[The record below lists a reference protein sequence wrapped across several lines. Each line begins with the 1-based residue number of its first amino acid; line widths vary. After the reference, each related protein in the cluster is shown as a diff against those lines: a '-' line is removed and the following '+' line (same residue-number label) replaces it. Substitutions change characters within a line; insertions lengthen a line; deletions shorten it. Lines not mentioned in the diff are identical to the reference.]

1 MAYFQG
7 RTVELPGSID
17 LNFYTVLKFR
27 GPENNIR
34 NGFRW
39 QIHFSV
45 ACWNLSE
52 YSRSGG
58 LQDQAGLA
66 NKKKHP
72 RQRKKKHLLIGIFC
86 ALEALSWKK
95 VMTKSTKTCWNTWTK
110 IMKHQQNM
118 WENHPILFVFLC
130 FFLCV
135 LTFPWVLCK
144 ASSLIH
150 VFYES
155 KDERKVREI
164 RCWRS
169 RLGESVNWKD
179 VICFCFIYGNTQS
192 LVYLIAG
199 YVTRLFDVSIYFALR
214 TLFSRLVSPPFFA
227 GCTPSH

>member
-1 MAYFQG
+1 MYAC
-7 RTVELPGSID
+7 ELGGSFAGGSPCLAILHSLKD
-17 LNFYTVLKFR
+17 TKDIIVNF
-27 GPENNIR
+27 
-34 NGFRW
+34 
-39 QIHFSV
+39 
-45 ACWNLSE
+45 
-52 YSRSGG
+52 
-58 LQDQAGLA
+58 
-66 NKKKHP
+66 
-72 RQRKKKHLLIGIFC
+72 
-86 ALEALSWKK
+86 
-95 VMTKSTKTCWNTWTK
+95 
-110 IMKHQQNM
+110 HQKCM
-118 WENHPILFVFLC
+118 FAVFLC

-179 VICFCFIYGNTQS
+179 VICFCFKYGNTQS